1 VYQAI
6 SPSVQLCS
14 ISGGT
19 DIISCF
25 VLGCPT
31 LPVIAGEIQVRGL
44 GMAVAVL
51 DESGTPVT
59 GEQGE
64 LCCLAPFPSMPIKF
78 WNDPGDAKYRA
89 AYFEH
94 FPGIWRHGDFIEITE
109 RGGVII
115 YGRSDTVLNPGGVR
129 IGTGEIYRPVEEMEE
144 VVDSL
149 VVGQPWQGDVRV
161 VLFVVLHENFE
172 LNSDLIARIKTNIRT
187 YATPRHVPEVILEIP
202 DVPRTISGKKV
213 EKAVIKVIKGE
224 EVDNTSALANPES
237 LEVFENLRQSLMS

>member
-1 VYQAI
+1 
-6 SPSVQLCS
+6 
-14 ISGGT
+14 
-19 DIISCF
+19 
-25 VLGCPT
+25 
-31 LPVIAGEIQVRGL
+31 
-44 GMAVAVL
+44 
-51 DESGTPVT
+51 
-59 GEQGE
+59 
-64 LCCLAPFPSMPIKF
+64 
-78 WNDPGDAKYRA
+78 
-89 AYFEH
+89 
-94 FPGIWRHGDFIEITE
+94 
-109 RGGVII
+109 
-115 YGRSDTVLNPGGVR
+115 
-129 IGTGEIYRPVEEMEE
+129 MEE

-172 LNSDLIARIKTNIRT
+172 LNSNLIARIKTNIRT

>member
-1 VYQAI
+1 
-6 SPSVQLCS
+6 
-14 ISGGT
+14 
-19 DIISCF
+19 
-25 VLGCPT
+25 
-31 LPVIAGEIQVRGL
+31 
-44 GMAVAVL
+44 
-51 DESGTPVT
+51 
-59 GEQGE
+59 
-64 LCCLAPFPSMPIKF
+64 
-78 WNDPGDAKYRA
+78 GDAKYQK
-89 AYFEH
+89 AYFER
-94 FPGIWRHGDFIEITE
+94 FPGVWTHGDFIEITG

-129 IGTGEIYRPVEEMEE
+129 IGTGEIYRPVEEMAE

-161 VLFVVLHENFE
+161 VLFVVLHENFK

-224 EVDNTSALANPES
+224 EIDNTSALANPES